1 MCQSFNF
8 WNYEIFQVEIN
19 EVFACDVYPSY
30 GDIYMWD
37 VHLLFTNRLE
47 L

>member
-1 MCQSFNF
+1 MKYF
-8 WNYEIFQVEIN
+8 I
-19 EVFACDVYPSY
+19 ACDVYPSY

-37 VHLLFTNRLE
+37 VHLLFMNRLE